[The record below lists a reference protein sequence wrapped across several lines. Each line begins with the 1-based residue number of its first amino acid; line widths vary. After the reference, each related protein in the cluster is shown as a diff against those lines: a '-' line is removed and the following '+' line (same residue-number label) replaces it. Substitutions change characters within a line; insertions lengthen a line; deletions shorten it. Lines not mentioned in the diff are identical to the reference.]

1 MSVTSQS
8 TLPQAET
15 RVRISAIHVY
25 SLILPLCGAGYTF
38 AKGKVLT
45 SVDTTVVRI
54 DTDDGLIGWGETC
67 PLGRTYLP
75 SYPEGIR
82 TGIGVLSQY
91 LLGQDPTRIG
101 AINALMDKNLEGH
114 AYVKSAIDVAC
125 HDILG
130 KSSGLPVHALLGGR
144 QQDDLPMY
152 FSLTQDEPDNMLAA
166 AERSWSMGYRHVQL
180 KVGGDVGQDVARIR
194 AVVENKGPDK
204 LVICD
209 ANRGWRR
216 DEAIRVAAATRD
228 LDYVLEQP
236 CDRYQDCLSVRRRAP
251 QPFKLDE
258 TLRSVQDLMRAHND
272 DAMDVACIKVSKLG
286 GLTKSRFARDFCA
299 AAGIPMCVEDVW
311 GGDIVAAALA
321 HLAVSTP
328 VDVFL
333 NTTDL
338 HNYNETHFAAGA
350 PVADGGRLRVSD
362 EPGLGVTP
370 DENTLGEAVAVYR

>member
-1 MSVTSQS
+1 M
-8 TLPQAET
+8 
-15 RVRISAIHVY
+15 RISAIHVY
-25 SLILPLCGAGYTF
+25 SLDLPLSGAGYTF
-38 AKGKVLT
+38 AKGKKLT
-45 SVDTTVVRI
+45 TVDTTLVRV
-54 DTDDGLIGWGETC
+54 DTDEGLSGWGETC

-82 TGIGVLSQY
+82 TGIGVLSAS
-91 LLGQDPTRIG
+91 LIGRDPRRIG
-101 AINALMDKNLEGH
+101 AVNETMDKTLEGH

-125 HDILG
+125 HDIFG
-130 KSSGLPVHALLGGR
+130 KASGLPVHALLGGR
-144 QQDDLPMY
+144 HQESLPMY
-152 FSLTQDEPDNMLAA
+152 FSLTQDDPDDMLALA
-166 AERSWSMGYRHVQL
+166 RQRWGEGYGHVQV
-180 KVGGDVGQDVARIR
+180 KVGGDVARDIERIR
-194 AVVENKGPDK
+194 AVVGGKGDDNI
-204 LVICD
+204 VICD

-216 DEAIRVAAATRD
+216 DEAVRVAAATRD

-236 CDRYQDCLSVRRRAP
+236 CDRYDDCLTVRRRAP

-258 TLRSVQDLMRAHND
+258 TLKGAQDILRALND

-286 GLTKSRFARDFCA
+286 GLSKSRFARDLCA

-328 VDVFL
+328 SDVFL

-338 HNYNETHFAAGA
+338 HNYNDLHFAAGA
-350 PVADGGRLRVSD
+350 PVAERGRLIVGD

-370 DENTLGEAVAVYR
+370 DENVLGEPVASYQ